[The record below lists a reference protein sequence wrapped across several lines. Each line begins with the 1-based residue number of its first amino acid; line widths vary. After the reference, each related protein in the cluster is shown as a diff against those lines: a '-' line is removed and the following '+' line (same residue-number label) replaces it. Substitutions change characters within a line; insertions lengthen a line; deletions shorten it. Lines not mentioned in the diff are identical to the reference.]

1 MQANFVPLLLLFAGV
16 VGAAHCAYM
25 QVFDSGA
32 EYAVLFAIACL
43 VACIGWSELTASEE
57 SN

>member
-1 MQANFVPLLLLFAGV
+1 MQANFVPLLLL
-16 VGAAHCAYM
+16 
-25 QVFDSGA
+25 FDSGA